1 MGCGEGGQ
9 RDKKHEERLGMG
21 TDERQRMR
29 GRTWESDMEAVEQ
42 IKVKL
47 SAFTYLDERFE
58 SACLII
64 SSPFFICT
72 PFNPNAAGREESF
85 SPPSPFFFPLPPH
98 HYSVALTLRAPSVSP
113 APPPLPFAAAF
124 FVIRVI
130 TIHFLSVR
138 TCSPYLPCTRRL
150 LLCFMHARM
159 ATHMCPGKKKNA
171 RAGVG
176 PCARACVRETAAQKV
191 HR

>member
-1 MGCGEGGQ
+1 
-9 RDKKHEERLGMG
+9 MG

-72 PFNPNAAGREESF
+72 PFNPDAAGREESPPPTF
-85 SPPSPFFFPLPPH
+85 FFPCLLAITLSRSRSVPPLAPLHRHPSPSRSPFRYPGHYHTLFVRLHLFTVSPLHPPSPAMFYACEDGDPH
-98 HYSVALTLRAPSVSP
+98 VS
-113 APPPLPFAAAF
+113 
-124 FVIRVI
+124 
-130 TIHFLSVR
+130 
-138 TCSPYLPCTRRL
+138 
-150 LLCFMHARM
+150 
-159 ATHMCPGKKKNA
+159 GKNA
-171 RAGVG
+171 RAGMG
-176 PCARACVRETAAQKV
+176 ACVREPAAQKV
-191 HR
+191 HC